1 MKIIRD
7 CADKQGDWGFFDD
20 GILNGMRERVSGDCV
35 EKLVRLR
42 GYEKIVKSLS
52 MFGKDKNN
60 IVKYLTKKNCI

>member
-1 MKIIRD
+1 M
-7 CADKQGDWGFFDD
+7 
-20 GILNGMRERVSGDCV
+20 SGDCV

-60 IVKYLTKKNCI
+60 IVKYLTKKELHITLLT